1 MDPEGQVRPY
11 SQIKMCMCVI
21 LNMGWV
27 DMYIVVM
34 MVDVSG
40 NEGVEEKRWISIST
54 FAPWKKFIPLLNFEE
69 LAENLGCWK
78 ISYN

>member
-21 LNMGWV
+21 LNMSWV

-34 MVDVSG
+34 MVDVSR
-40 NEGVEEKRWISIST
+40 NKGVEEKIVNIYFYFYSLKEIYTYLKLWRT
-54 FAPWKKFIPLLNFEE
+54 
-69 LAENLGCWK
+69 C
-78 ISYN
+78 

>member
-27 DMYIVVM
+27 D
-34 MVDVSG
+34 VSE
-40 NEGVEEKRWISIST
+40 NKGVEEKWWIYIST

-69 LAENLGCWK
+69 LAKNLGCWK
-78 ISYN
+78 ISHN

>member
-1 MDPEGQVRPY
+1 MDPEEQVQSY

-21 LNMGWV
+21 LNIGWV

-40 NEGVEEKRWISIST
+40 NKGVEEK
-54 FAPWKKFIPLLNFEE
+54 
-69 LAENLGCWK
+69 
-78 ISYN
+78 

>member
-1 MDPEGQVRPY
+1 MDPEGQVWPY

-34 MVDVSG
+34 MVDVSRNKG
-40 NEGVEEKRWISIST
+40 IEEKW
-54 FAPWKKFIPLLNFEE
+54 
-69 LAENLGCWK
+69 
-78 ISYN
+78 

>member
-1 MDPEGQVRPY
+1 MDLEGQVRPY

-40 NEGVEEKRWISIST
+40 NMG
-54 FAPWKKFIPLLNFEE
+54 
-69 LAENLGCWK
+69 
-78 ISYN
+78 